1 MSAFPIIR
9 KLWLT
14 TLVLLTGC
22 LASTGCKPQSQASGP
37 APAPPPPPV
46 TVAKPIQ
53 KEIVEWDEYTGRTEA
68 VESVD
73 IRPRVSGYL
82 DNITF
87 KSGDLVSKG
96 DLLFVIDPRP
106 YQAVLDQDNANLRS
120 ADTQRQ
126 LQVANLARAERL
138 FQTRV
143 SSKEEYDTSLAQK
156 NQAEAQYY
164 QAQATVNAAQLN
176 LDFTQ
181 IKAPI
186 SGRISRELVTMG
198 NLVQGDSTV
207 LTTIVSVDPI
217 YAYFNVDERMIEK
230 YVEQIKRGQRPDS
243 RLTDA
248 PVYLQMENETG
259 FPHEGVIDFINNAYN
274 SSTGTL
280 QLRGRF
286 HNDDGFLLPGA
297 FVNLRLPGTPKFPG
311 LLITDRAVGTDQG
324 QKFVLVVDSTN
335 TVQTRPVELGPIIEG
350 LRVVHKGLNPDDVV
364 IINGLVNA
372 RPGGKVNPQ
381 PGDMNQFQATQLA
394 ANVSVNKG
402 AQRPGEPAGAPAAG
416 RGSPGAQ
423 NQGGSAGNNGR

>member
-1 MSAFPIIR
+1 MNVLLPDQKR
-9 KLWLT
+9 WLT
-14 TLVLLTGC
+14 ALL
-22 LASTGCKPQSQASGP
+22 LAAGWLAGAGCKPSSSTAGA
-37 APAPPPPPV
+37 APPPPPPV

-53 KEIVEWDEYTGRTEA
+53 KEIVEWDEYTGRTDA

-73 IRPRVSGYL
+73 IRPRVSGYI

-87 KSGDLVSKG
+87 KAGDLVNKG

-126 LQVANLARAERL
+126 LQAANLARAERL

-186 SGRISRELVTMG
+186 SGRISRELVTVG

-207 LTTIVSVDPI
+207 LTTVVSVDPI
-217 YAYFNVDERMIEK
+217 YAYFNVDERTIQK
-230 YVEQIKRGQRPDS
+230 YIDQVKHDQRPDS
-243 RLTDA
+243 RITDT
-248 PVYLQMENETG
+248 PVYLQLENETG
-259 FPHEGVIDFINNAYN
+259 FPHEGIIDFINNTYN

-280 QLRGRF
+280 QIRGRF

-297 FVNLRLPGTPKFPG
+297 FVNIRLPGTPKFQG

-324 QKFVLVVDSTN
+324 QKFVLVVDSAN
-335 TVQTRPVELGPIIEG
+335 TVQSRPVELGPLVEG
-350 LRVVHKGLNPDDVV
+350 LRVVRSGLGPEDVV

-372 RPGGKVNPQ
+372 RPGGKVTPQ
-381 PGDMNQFQATQLA
+381 PGHMDQFRPAPPATL
-394 ANVSVNKG
+394 VSVNKG
-402 AQRPGEPAGAPAAG
+402 AQRPGEPAGAPAAP
-416 RGSPGAQ
+416 RQ
-423 NQGGSAGNNGR
+423 NGDRPASGH

>member
-1 MSAFPIIR
+1 MGAFPKIR
-9 KLWLT
+9 TPRLT
-14 TLVLLTGC
+14 TLLLVAGC
-22 LASTGCKPQSQASGP
+22 LAGTGCKPQSQASGP

-46 TVAKPIQ
+46 TVAKPMQ
-53 KEIVEWDEYTGRTEA
+53 KEIVEWDEYTGRTDA

-181 IKAPI
+181 IKAPL
-186 SGRISRELVTMG
+186 SGRISRELVTIG

-207 LTTIVSVDPI
+207 LTSIVSVDPI
-217 YAYFNVDERMIEK
+217 YAYFNVDERTIQK
-230 YVEQIKRGQRPDS
+230 YVDQIKRGERPDS
-243 RLTDA
+243 RLTDV
-248 PVYLQMENETG
+248 PVYLQLENETG
-259 FPHEGVIDFINNAYN
+259 FPHVGVIDFINNAYN

-297 FVNLRLPGTPKFPG
+297 FVNLRLPGTPKFQG

-324 QKFVLVVDSTN
+324 QKFVLVVDSAN
-335 TVQTRPVELGPIIEG
+335 AVQSRPVELGPIVEG
-350 LRVVHKGLNPDDVV
+350 LRVVRKGLNPDDVV

-372 RPGGKVNPQ
+372 RPGGKVTPQ
-381 PGDMNQFQATQLA
+381 PGDMNQFQAHQLEA
-394 ANVSVNKG
+394 QVSLNKE
-402 AQRPGEPAGAPAAG
+402 APRPGAPAAG
-416 RGSPGAQ
+416 HGSPGAQ
-423 NQGGSAGNNGR
+423 NQGGSAANSGR